1 MTEVTQIDA
10 DLPSLRAVVKF
21 RNYDANCIVIA
32 ANKAASDAK
41 NFREAAAL
49 VQSIPGDRPK
59 AISDWLIER
68 AVAFE
73 KCESD
78 NAGPR

>member
-1 MTEVTQIDA
+1 MTEVVQIDA

-21 RNYDANCIVIA
+21 RNHEANCLLIS

-41 NFREAAAL
+41 NFREAAL
-49 VQSIPGDRPK
+49 IIQSIPGDRQK
-59 AISDWLIER
+59 AIADWLLER

-78 NAGPR
+78 NAGAG